1 MADTA
6 AQSIALALGVSALVT
21 VACRRIR
28 VPALLPLMGAG
39 FALGTSGLNAVDAGS
54 LGSALTGFITVA
66 IGLLIFEGALHL
78 NRQELARAPNA
89 VWGLLTI
96 GAIITWVGSAAAAH
110 LLLGMSLPTATL
122 LGAALIVTGPTVV
135 QPILRLLK
143 LTPRVNTVLAAE
155 AVLIDPIGVV
165 ATVTTLEILRLYA
178 LGGAN
183 AELASH
189 GAWTFA
195 KPFIGGAGVGVV
207 MGLIGY
213 WLLRAIG
220 RSGRPDS
227 QLLNLVAI
235 GVCMTCVGVGEA
247 ITPEAG
253 LAAVTI
259 CGIAMARA
267 KVLGG
272 TELRAFKELLAVI
285 LVGTLF
291 ILLSSRFDVASL
303 KTLTWREGVF
313 VLVLI
318 YAVRPVAVMV
328 STFGSK
334 MVARERMFAAT
345 FAPRGIVALSVMTVA
360 TAELALLALGTD
372 TAPPTERALTLAGEA
387 KRLELVMFVS
397 IAGTVLLAST
407 VSPVLAW
414 ILRVKA
420 GEGTSVLLVGAHS
433 LSIELA
439 KLLTTHGVETR
450 IVDTNESRVATAAR
464 EGVDSR
470 AGDATDARWMDDVGA
485 PHGIRCVLTWTGNH
499 DVDQL
504 VARWSQDRLGEGRSG
519 VWSNKPVKGAL
530 EQGDIGQGEPIA
542 EWIERV
548 EDGKASLLQSTD
560 PAIVDRLI
568 GWVKDGRFVF
578 RTRNSKV
585 PTASDA
591 ASKSKTIFV
600 GIALRNAGSTRVAVK
615 GTTKQAPQE

>member
-1 MADTA
+1 MSDTS
-6 AQSIALALGVSALVT
+6 AQSIALALGVSALIT

-28 VPALLPLMGAG
+28 IPALLPLLLAG
-39 FALGTSGLNAVDAGS
+39 FALGTSGLNAVDAS
-54 LGSALTGFITVA
+54 SMGSALTGFITVA

-96 GAIITWVGSAAAAH
+96 GAVITWVGSAAAAH
-110 LLLGMSLPTATL
+110 LLLDISLPTATL

-135 QPILRLLK
+135 QPILRLVR
-143 LTPRVNTVLAAE
+143 LTPRLHTVLAAE

-189 GAWTFA
+189 GAWIFA
-195 KPFIGGAGVGVV
+195 KPFIGGAGVGVF
-207 MGLIGY
+207 MGLVGY
-213 WLLRAIG
+213 WLLRAMG
-220 RSGRPDS
+220 RSGRPDP

-235 GVCMTCVGVGEA
+235 GVCMTCVGIGEA

-259 CGIAMARA
+259 RGVAMARA
-267 KVLGG
+267 KVLGA

-291 ILLSSRFDVASL
+291 ILLASRFDVASL
-303 KTLTWREGVF
+303 RTLTWREGAF
-313 VLVLI
+313 VLLLI
-318 YAVRPVAVMV
+318 VAIRPVSVMT

-334 MVARERMFAAT
+334 MSLRERIFAST
-345 FAPRGIVALSVMTVA
+345 FAPRGIVALSVVTIA
-360 TAELALLALGTD
+360 TAELAALASGAD
-372 TAPPTERALTLAGEA
+372 TTPPSERALLLAGESS
-387 KRLELVMFVS
+387 RLELIMFVA

-414 ILRVKA
+414 LLGVKA

-433 LSIELA
+433 LSVELA
-439 KLLTTHGVETR
+439 KLLSTHGVETR
-450 IVDTNESRVATAAR
+450 VVDSNEARVAQAAR
-464 EGVDSR
+464 EGVDAV

-485 PHGIRCVLTWTGNH
+485 PHGIRCVITWTGNH

-504 VARWSQDRLGEGRSG
+504 VTRWAEGRTGEGRAG
-519 VWSNKPVKGAL
+519 VWSNKPIRGAL
-530 EQGDIGQGEPIA
+530 ERGDIGMGEPIA
-542 EWIERV
+542 EWIERL
-548 EDGKASLLQSTD
+548 EDGKVSLLQSTD
-560 PAIVDRLI
+560 AAIVDRLL
-568 GWVKDGRFVF
+568 GWVQDGRF
-578 RTRNSKV
+578 
-585 PTASDA
+585 
-591 ASKSKTIFV
+591 
-600 GIALRNAGSTRVAVK
+600 
-615 GTTKQAPQE
+615 